1 MSVLDE
7 NKLQD
12 KLKKIRLVIFDV
24 DGVLTDGRIIYN
36 DEGQET
42 KVFDVRD
49 GHGIKLL
56 ARAGIESAI
65 LTARESKTV
74 EHRAAN
80 LGIELVFQGMKDK
93 VAGLEEILKI
103 RPFKLDE
110 IAYVGDDIID
120 LPALKRAGLAV
131 TVSDAVDE
139 VKERADY
146 ITSRPGGRGAARELA
161 ELLLKAQSKW
171 DEILSHYLS

>member
-7 NKLQD
+7 NKLHE
-12 KLKKIRLVIFDV
+12 KLKKIKLVIFDC

-49 GHGIKLL
+49 GHGIKLM
-56 ARAGIESAI
+56 ARGGIESAI

-74 EHRAAN
+74 VHRAAN

-93 VAGLEEILKI
+93 LAGLEEILKT

-120 LPALKRAGLAV
+120 LPVLKRVGLAL
-131 TVSDAVDE
+131 TVADAVDE

-146 ITSRPGGRGAARELA
+146 VTSKPGGRGAVRELA
-161 ELLLKAQSKW
+161 ELILKAQSRW
-171 DEILSHYLS
+171 DDILSHYLS

>member
-1 MSVLDE
+1 MDE
-7 NKLQD
+7 RLKE
-12 KLKKIRLVIFDV
+12 KLKKIRLVIFDC

-49 GHGIKLL
+49 GHGIKLM

-80 LGIELVFQGMKDK
+80 LGIELVFQSMKDK
-93 VAGLEEILKI
+93 LAGLEEILKL
-103 RPFKLDE
+103 RPFKLEE
-110 IAYVGDDIID
+110 IAYMGDDIID
-120 LPALKRAGLAV
+120 LPVLKRVGLAV
-131 TVSDAVDE
+131 TVADGVDE
-139 VKERADY
+139 VKEMADY
-146 ITSRPGGRGAARELA
+146 ITSRPGGRGAVRELA
-161 ELLLKAQSKW
+161 ELILKSQSKW
-171 DEILSHYLS
+171 DEILSRYLS

>member
-1 MSVLDE
+1 MDE
-7 NKLQD
+7 RLKE
-12 KLKKIRLVIFDV
+12 KLKKIRLVIFDC

-49 GHGIKLL
+49 GHGIKLM

-80 LGIELVFQGMKDK
+80 LGIELVFQSMKDK
-93 VAGLEEILKI
+93 LSGLEEILKV
-103 RPFKLDE
+103 RPFKLEE
-110 IAYVGDDIID
+110 IAYMGDDIID
-120 LPALKRAGLAV
+120 LPVLKRVGLAV
-131 TVSDAVDE
+131 TVADGVDE
-139 VKERADY
+139 VKEMADY
-146 ITSRPGGRGAARELA
+146 ITSRPGGMGAVRELA
-161 ELLLKAQSKW
+161 ELILKSQSKW
-171 DEILSHYLS
+171 DEILSRYLS

>member
-1 MSVLDE
+1 MAVIDE
-7 NKLQD
+7 RLAE
-12 KLKKIRLVIFDV
+12 KLKKIRLVIFDC

-49 GHGIKLL
+49 GHGIKLM

-74 EHRAAN
+74 VHRAAN

-93 VAGLEEILKI
+93 VAGLEEILKK
-103 RPFKLDE
+103 RPFKPEE

-120 LPALKRAGLAV
+120 LPVLNRVGLAV
-131 TVSDAVDE
+131 PVAQ
-139 VKERADY
+139 
-146 ITSRPGGRGAARELA
+146 
-161 ELLLKAQSKW
+161 LLKR
-171 DEILSHYLS
+171 L

>member
-1 MSVLDE
+1 MDE
-7 NKLQD
+7 RLKD
-12 KLKKIRLVIFDV
+12 KLKKIRLVIFDC

-49 GHGIKLL
+49 GHGIKLM

-80 LGIELVFQGMKDK
+80 LGIELVFQGMKNK
-93 VAGLEEILKI
+93 LVGLEEILKR
-103 RPFKLDE
+103 RPLKLEE

-120 LPALKRAGLAV
+120 LPVLKRVGLAV
-131 TVSDAVDE
+131 TVADGVDE
-139 VKERADY
+139 VKERANY
-146 ITSRPGGRGAARELA
+146 ITKRPGGRGAARELA
-161 ELLLKAQSKW
+161 ELLLKSQSKW
-171 DEILSHYLS
+171 EEILSHYLS